1 LIINRKL
8 QRTASIWSVAM
19 LGLVAAPG
27 LAQAENVKAA
37 IAFTPTAA
45 VGPVFNANA
54 EGFFSKG
61 GLDTSLLMQ
70 SNSVGVVAAVQS
82 DNAQIGSAAAGVFF
96 GAIEHGLDYVALG
109 CQTTFGPGT
118 DVLGLIVRKGVDI
131 KSAADLVGKRVA
143 VPGINGGTDVTFQEW
158 MHENGVDRTKV
169 TDVEVKYPQQADI
182 LRGNTIDA
190 VVTSEPYLKQIVDAG
205 LGTVLTHL
213 NDIKISVPDSFYFA
227 KRDWANAHPEAV
239 AAFIKGLKEGVDFAA
254 SSPEKTYEN
263 TAAALQ
269 QKVSVVSAAGKQNFC
284 SPDVASYIQQLNTVM
299 LGLGLAQAPIDA
311 TTVVWKQP

>member
-205 LGTVLTHL
+205 LGTVLSHL
-213 NDIKISVPDSFYFA
+213 NDIKLSVPDSFYFA

-239 AAFIKGLKEGVDFAA
+239 AAFIKGLKQGVDFAGT
-254 SSPEKTYEN
+254 SPEKTYEN

-284 SPDVASYIQQLNTVM
+284 GEDVASYVQQLNTVM

-311 TTVVWKQP
+311 ATVVWKQP

>member
-1 LIINRKL
+1 
-8 QRTASIWSVAM
+8 M
-19 LGLVAAPG
+19 LGLAAMPG

-45 VGPVFNANA
+45 VAPVFDAHT
-54 EGFFSKG
+54 EGFFAKA

-70 SNSVGVVAAVQS
+70 DNSVGVVAAVQAG
-82 DNAQIGSAAAGVFF
+82 NAQIGSAAAGVFF

-118 DVLGLIVRKGVDI
+118 DVLGVIVRKGVNI

-158 MHENGVDRTKV
+158 LHENGVDRSKV

-182 LRGNTIDA
+182 LRGNTVDA
-190 VVTSEPYLKQIVDAG
+190 VVTSEPYLTRIVNAG

-213 NDIKISVPDSFYFA
+213 NDIKLSVPDSFYFA
-227 KRDWANAHPEAV
+227 TRDWANAHPQAV
-239 AAFIKGLKEGVDFAA
+239 AAFVKGLKEGVDFAHSNPDKSNQDA
-254 SSPEKTYEN
+254 
-263 TAAALQ
+263 AAALNQ
-269 QKVSVVSAAGKQNFC
+269 QVSVVSAAGKQNFC
-284 SPDVASYIQQLNTVM
+284 SEDVASYVQQLNSVM
-299 LGLGLAQAPIDA
+299 LGLNLAQDPIDP

>member
-1 LIINRKL
+1 
-8 QRTASIWSVAM
+8 M

-205 LGTVLTHL
+205 LGTVLSHL
-213 NDIKISVPDSFYFA
+213 NDIKLSVPDSFYFA

-239 AAFIKGLKEGVDFAA
+239 AAFIKGLKQGVDFAGT
-254 SSPEKTYEN
+254 SPEKTYEN

-284 SPDVASYIQQLNTVM
+284 GEDVASYVQQLNTVM

-311 TTVVWKQP
+311 ATVVWKQP